1 MANPATSDRR
11 TVGTSTPP
19 TIVQNSDSL
28 RLPGGLWN
36 MIYALVLTAP
46 GRTIHHVS
54 EGYLDYHA
62 KSAVITQ
69 LKGICKELYEE
80 TKSLRLKFNPEVMF
94 SSHCEDP
101 VPATERFL
109 GFFAALFAEQRELVR
124 EVELFSGDET
134 CNAINMTCCAINGD
148 KQLLLHLGDVCWY
161 NAHINIKYG
170 LTCFNHKTSRTAFH
184 IAFNGLVKNAL
195 LRYNYIVD
203 AMEIDSP
210 ARYSTSM
217 LREYLSGRD
226 ELDVLFPEREVARL
240 AVPNLRFFPIADI
253 LSDADDRIFKDFGFF
268 YDENGRDM
276 MTAWEHSANKWLSK
290 GFEWRGV
297 QYSSNSGD
305 GPFFC
310 RLGDVVLKNIM
321 YASIRAKTE
330 S

>member
-1 MANPATSDRR
+1 
-11 TVGTSTPP
+11 
-19 TIVQNSDSL
+19 
-28 RLPGGLWN
+28 

-62 KSAVITQ
+62 KSA
-69 LKGICKELYEE
+69 GICKELYEE
-80 TKSLRLKFNPEVMF
+80 TKSLRLKFNTEVMF

-226 ELDVLFPEREVARL
+226 ELD
-240 AVPNLRFFPIADI
+240 
-253 LSDADDRIFKDFGFF
+253 DFGFF

>member
-1 MANPATSDRR
+1 
-11 TVGTSTPP
+11 
-19 TIVQNSDSL
+19 
-28 RLPGGLWN
+28 

-62 KSAVITQ
+62 KSA
-69 LKGICKELYEE
+69 GICKELYEE
-80 TKSLRLKFNPEVMF
+80 TKSLRLKFNTEVMF

-226 ELDVLFPEREVARL
+226 ELDVLFPE
-240 AVPNLRFFPIADI
+240 
-253 LSDADDRIFKDFGFF
+253 IFKDFGFF

>member
-1 MANPATSDRR
+1 
-11 TVGTSTPP
+11 
-19 TIVQNSDSL
+19 
-28 RLPGGLWN
+28 

-69 LKGICKELYEE
+69 VDDNLENDSELTPKNSFLSYELKGVCKELYEE

-226 ELDVLFPEREVARL
+226 ELD
-240 AVPNLRFFPIADI
+240 
-253 LSDADDRIFKDFGFF
+253 DFGFF